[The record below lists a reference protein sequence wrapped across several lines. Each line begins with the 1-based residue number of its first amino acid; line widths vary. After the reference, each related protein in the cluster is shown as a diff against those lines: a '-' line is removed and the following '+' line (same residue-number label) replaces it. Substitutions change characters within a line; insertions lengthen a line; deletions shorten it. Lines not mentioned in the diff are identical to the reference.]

1 MLCITLQVGTG
12 KKGSCHGELAQK
24 IYDKITNMKKK
35 VVAKKKGSP
44 VWLIIFLCL
53 IIVGL
58 VWLVTYSKNLGETSL
73 LNEEIE
79 RLSQEL
85 EQLETNRQI
94 ETEKL
99 KETIS
104 SLSTPSASPSTTSSG
119 SSGSGQ
125 GPSAAPSSTPSAK
138 LETKTAT
145 FSGEENK

>member
-1 MLCITLQVGTG
+1 
-12 KKGSCHGELAQK
+12 
-24 IYDKITNMKKK
+24 MKKK